1 MTDVRGGQREASRLA
16 GGRSDRRRAT
26 IALVAGVAVLLL
38 MSLGFVLAGTTALSA
53 PDALSA
59 LLWPQTMS
67 RAAVSIVW
75 QLRLPRLVAA
85 LVCGSALA
93 VSGLLLQAALG
104 NRLASPSIMGVNAG
118 AGLAVLISGL
128 AFPLSVPAR
137 QAMALAGAL
146 LATLLVT
153 LVSRRA
159 GVSRTSLVLAG
170 VAISSLLSAVSDVIV
185 TIRPDLVADR
195 LAFRLGGLAAVSWPQ
210 LCPALLVVVAGLTVT
225 FALGGGIDLLALG
238 DETAHGLGLDV
249 RRTRIASVVTASA
262 LASAAV
268 SVCGLLGFVGLIVPN
283 LVRMV
288 LRGGFRGEALV
299 SLVWGASL
307 LVTCDLAGRL
317 ALFPYELPVGLML
330 SLLGT
335 PFFIA
340 LLMRGRAAIRR

>member
-1 MTDVRGGQREASRLA
+1 MTDDRDGQRKVSRTA

-26 IALVAGVAVLLL
+26 LALVAGVAVLLL

-59 LLWPQTMS
+59 LLRPQTMP

-104 NRLASPSIMGVNAG
+104 NRLASPSVMGVNAG

-170 VAISSLLSAVSDVIV
+170 IAISSLSRRSRMPSSRFARTLLPIGSPSGWVGWRRYRGLSSAS
-185 TIRPDLVADR
+185 PSS
-195 LAFRLGGLAAVSWPQ
+195 SWP
-210 LCPALLVVVAGLTVT
+210 PG
-225 FALGGGIDLLALG
+225 
-238 DETAHGLGLDV
+238 
-249 RRTRIASVVTASA
+249 
-262 LASAAV
+262 
-268 SVCGLLGFVGLIVPN
+268 
-283 LVRMV
+283 
-288 LRGGFRGEALV
+288 
-299 SLVWGASL
+299 
-307 LVTCDLAGRL
+307 
-317 ALFPYELPVGLML
+317 
-330 SLLGT
+330 
-335 PFFIA
+335 
-340 LLMRGRAAIRR
+340 

>member
-1 MTDVRGGQREASRLA
+1 M
-16 GGRSDRRRAT
+16 
-26 IALVAGVAVLLL
+26 
-38 MSLGFVLAGTTALSA
+38 
-53 PDALSA
+53 
-59 LLWPQTMS
+59 
-67 RAAVSIVW
+67 
-75 QLRLPRLVAA
+75 
-85 LVCGSALA
+85 
-93 VSGLLLQAALG
+93 
-104 NRLASPSIMGVNAG
+104 
-118 AGLAVLISGL
+118 
-128 AFPLSVPAR
+128 
-137 QAMALAGAL
+137 
-146 LATLLVT
+146 
-153 LVSRRA
+153 
-159 GVSRTSLVLAG
+159 
-170 VAISSLLSAVSDVIV
+170 
-185 TIRPDLVADR
+185 
-195 LAFRLGGLAAVSWPQ
+195 
-210 LCPALLVVVAGLTVT
+210 VAGLTVT

-288 LRGGFRGEALV
+288 LRGGFRREALV

>member
-1 MTDVRGGQREASRLA
+1 MTDVRGGQRKASRLA

-59 LLWPQTMS
+59 LLRPQTMP

-104 NRLASPSIMGVNAG
+104 NRLASPSVMGVNAG

-153 LVSRRA
+153 LVSRR
-159 GVSRTSLVLAG
+159 VSRTSLVLAG

-210 LCPALLVVVAGLTVT
+210 LCLALLVVVAGLTVT

-288 LRGGFRGEALV
+288 LRGGFRREALV